1 MYYIAMVDD
10 EIFTCADIENTLLK
24 FSEKCH
30 ISIEIEVFYSGKEF
44 KKNIEEGKY
53 YDILFLDIK
62 LPDINGINIANIIRN
77 NMQNEQTQIIYI
89 SSKTEYALDL
99 FKTRPMDFLVKPFT
113 NNEVIEEF
121 KQAKKLI
128 DRESTNFEFSF
139 KNEYYKIPLN
149 KIIYFQSEEHK
160 ILLYTEKDIFKFY
173 DKLDNIVKE
182 IQSDDFWKIHK
193 SYLINHMFITKY
205 TYESVEMKNNIVLP
219 ISQSN
224 RKEIRNKLLNYRKE
238 RIHGYKVYN

>member
-1 MYYIAMVDD
+1 MYYIAIVDD
-10 EIFTCADIENTLLK
+10 EIFTCADIEKILLK
-24 FSEKCH
+24 FSEKCQ
-30 ISIEIEVFYSGKEF
+30 IPIEVEVFYSGEDF
-44 KKNIEEGKY
+44 KKSIENGKY

-77 NMQNEQTQIIYI
+77 NMHNEQMQIIYI

-113 NNEVIEEF
+113 HNEVIEEF

-149 KIIYFQSEEHK
+149 KIMYFQSEEHK
-160 ILLYTEKDIFKFY
+160 ILLYTEKDIFEFY
-173 DKLDNIVKE
+173 DKLDNVIKE

-193 SYLINHMFITKY
+193 SYLINHIFVIKY

-219 ISQSN
+219 ISQVN
-224 RKEIRNKLLNYRKE
+224 RKEIRKKLLNYRKE
-238 RIHGYKVYN
+238 RIHGYKVCN